1 MIFLPYVEIHTTL
14 TSPQRLN
21 NALRIQSKLNNSLI
35 VQGINGT
42 NALYTFSR
50 LNVLISEK
58 YYGSVK
64 HINWGK
70 LGKWASI
77 LNVLD
82 KTSDQIAVIIE
93 DDIEFSDV
101 TWDKLMN
108 YIKNVKDWRKEPP
121 FIRASPYN
129 ECLLINGYNKTIFM
143 NTVIK
148 KGIDNPLDIFSYK
161 HMLQKRLPF
170 GFNVRRYKSELLNSN
185 YKGNNVVEIK
195 YANNIITKLSKT
207 SFYITHYDRKQLEN
221 FDL

>member
-1 MIFLPYVEIHTTL
+1 MVFVPYVEIHTTL

-21 NALRIQSKLNNSLI
+21 NALIIQSKLNNSLI

-58 YYGSVK
+58 YYGGVK

-82 KTSDQIAVIIE
+82 KTSNQIAVIIE
-93 DDIEFSDV
+93 DDVKFSAV
-101 TWDKLMN
+101 KWNKLLN
-108 YIKNVKDWRKEPP
+108 YIENVKDWLKEPP

-129 ECLLINGYNKTIFM
+129 ECLLLNGYNKNIFM

-161 HMLQKRLPF
+161 YMLQKRLPF
-170 GFNVRRYKSELLNSN
+170 SFNVHGYRSELLKSN
-185 YKGNNVVEIK
+185 YNGNNVVEIE
-195 YANNIITKLSKT
+195 YANNIIKKISKT
-207 SFYITHYDRKQLEN
+207 RITRK
-221 FDL
+221 F